1 MLFVVEMSQ
10 LKKIYS
16 FVLLILVAIAC
27 QTEDNQKVQI
37 VQMEEANPWTN
48 LNWNNKS
55 ENFQFVIVTDRT
67 GGERPG
73 VFQQGL
79 EKVNLLQPEFVMSV
93 GDLIQG
99 YTEDLE
105 ELNRQWDEFD
115 NLVGQLEMPFFY
127 VPGNHDIT
135 NKMMEELW
143 MERYGRT
150 YYHFVYQDVL
160 FLCLNSEEP
169 ILEEGATEEV
179 YHTSDFYLSDKQ
191 REYVK
196 QTLEEN
202 KDVRWTFVFWHKPV
216 WLYAESDNPMHQ
228 QLIPKSGWPEIEQL
242 LQSRKHT
249 VFAGHI
255 HRYVH
260 KEKNNSDYITLATTG
275 GGSALRGPVFGQF
288 DHVLW
293 VTMTDDGPVMA
304 NLLLEGIFDEDF
316 SKEDIEKHLAL
327 SMQNKVMRV
336 NSEFELQHVTN
347 KEILKFTLF
356 NHFDDPVK
364 STVELSNSDH
374 ITYSKNQLI
383 DSIPPNSAVSLE
395 VAISIKAAADSTAM
409 EQLINEVNNQYGRWS
424 LEYDFEEYGQIQ
436 IKGSTRLLR

>member
-1 MLFVVEMSQ
+1 MLLVIEMSQ
-10 LKKIYS
+10 LKKLYPLV
-16 FVLLILVAIAC
+16 VLIVIGIAC

-37 VQMEEANPWTN
+37 VQMEDVNPWTN
-48 LNWNNKS
+48 LDWNNKT

-99 YTEDLE
+99 YTEDME

-115 NLVGQLEMPFFY
+115 NLVNQLEMPFFY

-135 NKMMEELW
+135 NKVMEELW

-169 ILEEGATEEV
+169 ILEEGTTEEV
-179 YHTSDFYLSDKQ
+179 YHTSDFYLSEKQ

-196 QTLEEN
+196 QTLENN
-202 KDVRWTFVFWHKPV
+202 KEVRWTFVFWHKPV

-228 QLIPKSGWPEIEQL
+228 QLVPKSGWPEIEQL
-242 LQSRKHT
+242 LENRKHT

-260 KEKNNSDYITLATTG
+260 KEISNSDYITLATTG
-275 GGSALRGPVFGQF
+275 GGSALRGPIFGQF

-304 NLLLEGIFDEDF
+304 NLLLEGIFDKDF

-336 NSEFELQHVTN
+336 NSEFDLQHVSD
-347 KEILKFTLF
+347 KEILRFTLF
-356 NHFDDPVK
+356 NHFDGPVK
-364 STVELSNSDH
+364 SSVELSNSDH

-383 DSIPPNSAVSLE
+383 DSIPPNSAISVEVGVS
-395 VAISIKAAADSTAM
+395 IRAAADSTAL
-409 EQLINEVNNQYGRWS
+409 EQLVNEVNNQYARWS
-424 LEYDFEEYGQIQ
+424 LNYEFEQYGQIH
-436 IKGSTRLLR
+436 INGSTRLLK